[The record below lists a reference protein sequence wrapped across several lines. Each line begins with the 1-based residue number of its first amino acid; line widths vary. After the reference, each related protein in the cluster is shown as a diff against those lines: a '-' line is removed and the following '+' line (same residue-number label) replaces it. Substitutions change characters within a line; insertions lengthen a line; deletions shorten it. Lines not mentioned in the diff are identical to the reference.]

1 MQETCEGSW
10 QVAKRKRVDDFD
22 PAVGAVDPGEDVRV
36 YLSESVDGHRQAVAL
51 PASIRRLSG
60 ERLDVIHEVQD
71 VARQMELLRAQLDQ
85 LVPEARE
92 LGVSWAA
99 IGFSVG
105 LTGEA
110 ARQRWGDDA

>member
-10 QVAKRKRVDDFD
+10 QVTSKRRPDFD

-36 YLSESVDGHRQAVAL
+36 YVSGVEDGHRQAVAL
-51 PASIRRLSG
+51 PASIRRLTG
-60 ERLDVIHEVQD
+60 ERLEIVGEMQQI
-71 VARQMELLRAQLDQ
+71 AREAEYLRGRLDE

-110 ARQRWGDDA
+110 ARLRWSDGE

>member
-10 QVAKRKRVDDFD
+10 QVTRKRMPDFD
-22 PAVGAVDPGEDVRV
+22 PAVGAVDPGEEVRV
-36 YLSESVDGHRQAVAL
+36 YVSGREDGNRAIAL
-51 PASIRRLSG
+51 PASIRRMTG
-60 ERLDVIHEVQD
+60 ERLEVVRELQEI
-71 VARQMELLRAQLDQ
+71 AREMEGWRDRLDE
-85 LVPEARE
+85 LVPVARE

-110 ARQRWGDDA
+110 ARLRWSEDA

>member
-1 MQETCEGSW
+1 MS
-10 QVAKRKRVDDFD
+10 RKRMPDFE
-22 PAVGAVDPGEDVRV
+22 PAVGAIDPGEDVRLYV
-36 YLSESVDGHRQAVAL
+36 SEGRDGHRQVTAL
-51 PASIRRLSG
+51 PASVRRLTG
-60 ERLDVIHEVQD
+60 ERLEVINELQ
-71 VARQMELLRAQLDQ
+71 ALGRQAEWIRNRYDL

-110 ARQRWGDDA
+110 ARLRWGGLDD

>member
-1 MQETCEGSW
+1 MP
-10 QVAKRKRVDDFD
+10 DYD
-22 PAVGAVDPGEDVRV
+22 PAVGAVDPGEDVRLYV
-36 YLSESVDGHRQAVAL
+36 SQGRDGHRQAVAL
-51 PASIRRLSG
+51 PASIRRLTG
-60 ERLDVIHEVQD
+60 ERLEVIEQMQRHAR
-71 VARQMELLRAQLDQ
+71 VAEHARLSIDE

-110 ARQRWGDDA
+110 ARLRWGSDVDA

>member
-1 MQETCEGSW
+1 MP
-10 QVAKRKRVDDFD
+10 DFD
-22 PAVGAVDPGEDVRV
+22 PAVGGVDLGEDVRV
-36 YLSESVDGHRQAVAL
+36 YLSERGNDGHREAVVL
-51 PASIRRLSG
+51 PASVRRLTG
-60 ERLDVIHEVQD
+60 ERLEVIEEMQGL
-71 VARQMELLRAQLDQ
+71 ARQAEWVRKRLDE

-110 ARQRWGDDA
+110 ARLRWSEDA

>member
-10 QVAKRKRVDDFD
+10 QVARKKQPDFD
-22 PAVGAVDPGEDVRV
+22 PAVGAVDHDEEVRV
-36 YLSESVDGHRQAVAL
+36 YVDADRRAIAL
-51 PASIRRLSG
+51 PSSIRRMTG
-60 ERLDVIHEVQD
+60 ERLEIVREMQEL
-71 VARQMELLRAQLDQ
+71 ARDAEGIRGRLDE
-85 LVPEARE
+85 LVPEARG

-110 ARQRWGDDA
+110 ARLRWSEDA